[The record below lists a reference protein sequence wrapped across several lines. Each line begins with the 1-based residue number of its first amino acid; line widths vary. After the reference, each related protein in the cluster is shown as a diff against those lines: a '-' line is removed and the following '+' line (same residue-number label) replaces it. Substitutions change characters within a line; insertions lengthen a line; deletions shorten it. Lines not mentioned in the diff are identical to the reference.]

1 MFEFLKTESFN
12 IGFSFLI
19 GLGLCA
25 LVTPMCTGK
34 ECRIAKAPPVDEI
47 KETTYQLGS
56 KCYQFKMESV
66 DCPKEGVIEPFERRP

>member
-12 IGFSFLI
+12 IGFRFLI

-34 ECRIAKAPPVDEI
+34 ECRIAKAPSVEEI

-56 KCYQFKMESV
+56 KCYKFHMENV
-66 DCPKEGVIEPFERRP
+66 DCPKEGVIEPFVRRP